1 MKNTTLKLFGMC
13 AIISA
18 GLTQVGYAETFSE
31 AFAKAK
37 AAGLAEF
44 SYNGNLY
51 TTQTADEAKNQT
63 YGPFPI
69 TLKGYSGSK
78 KNSVSYTGQIA
89 RHVLHDSLKKLAA
102 KGNLDDMMSYYN
114 GSDLNLSIV
123 APKSKDGFP
132 VKQTTLN
139 DISKGKNLSG
149 KTYKGTMNAWPGQM
163 TGKEVLAFM
172 IDKAAKVKGGVDT
185 STGYNYPQL
194 ISKFAMGAVFYNQA
208 VDNYLDEKLA
218 ADNKPNS
225 KPYKDGAYYTGKEH
239 VWDEAF
245 GYWGAAAHALT
256 ISAKENYEITKMKN
270 FSAADANGDGVVDL
284 KSEMQ
289 FAHAYYASSFDKGG
303 KTNYLNTVTRA
314 FIDGRQIIT
323 SANGNDLTDSQREKL
338 YSLADTI
345 GSNWE
350 KVIAES
356 VFKYA
361 GSVYKDITKLKEL
374 LETNGDTTE
383 AFATYA
389 KHWGELKGFSMALQA
404 GKKNLGETAA
414 YMNREIGYGPVLLN
428 TSQVVG
434 INSDGEY
441 IKDESVSMDV
451 YQMNMLKVQ
460 KLMID
465 KFKVKARS
473 NDQTGKMAA
482 LADKLGDSDSAE
494 ND

>member
-1 MKNTTLKLFGMC
+1 MKNTTLKLFSVC
-13 AIISA
+13 ALISA

-102 KGNLDDMMSYYN
+102 KGSLDDMMSYYN

-123 APKSKDGFP
+123 APQSKDGFAI
-132 VKQTTLN
+132 KQSTLN

-172 IDKAAKVKGGVDT
+172 INKAAKVKGGVDT

-256 ISAKENYEITKMKN
+256 ISAKENYEVTKMKN

-323 SANGNDLTDSQREKL
+323 SANGNDLTNSQREKL

-361 GSVYKDITKLKEL
+361 GSVYKDIAKLKEL
-374 LETNGDTTE
+374 LDSNGDTTE
-383 AFATYA
+383 AFAAYA